1 MDGNLMHSKRNKH
14 TPACRVDLKL
24 DDHVLPPHTHPQRA
38 RTSAIK
44 ILNPLPARQTRQ
56 RPRPSWRGRMET
68 STSGAARGSDE
79 TTGDEGSSREPCR
92 QCRFCLGNR
101 VPQGVSDAL
110 RASANNCRPCWT
122 FTDSAWNNAIAIAR
136 RFRRGKRR
144 RKQAEQE
151 QDPDYHA
158 FITPCACKGSVRFV
172 HKKCLQLW
180 IVTNAQQPNSF
191 ACPICREKYSIPRN
205 FMRDLDGKATLGGL
219 RLAAN
224 TAQWYFSSC
233 FLLGGIQGFRTM
245 VGWRIMA
252 DRTWAS

>member
-1 MDGNLMHSKRNKH
+1 
-14 TPACRVDLKL
+14 
-24 DDHVLPPHTHPQRA
+24 
-38 RTSAIK
+38 
-44 ILNPLPARQTRQ
+44 
-56 RPRPSWRGRMET
+56 MET

-79 TTGDEGSSREPCR
+79 TTGDEGSSREARREDLER
-92 QCRFCLGNR
+92 QRSVLGAMATEATDEVLCRFCLGSDR

-180 IVTNAQQPNSF
+180 IITNAQQPNSF

-224 TAQWYFSSC
+224 TAQWYFSTC
-233 FLLGGIQGFRTM
+233 FLYGGIQGFRTM

>member
-1 MDGNLMHSKRNKH
+1 
-14 TPACRVDLKL
+14 
-24 DDHVLPPHTHPQRA
+24 
-38 RTSAIK
+38 
-44 ILNPLPARQTRQ
+44 
-56 RPRPSWRGRMET
+56 MET

-180 IVTNAQQPNSF
+180 IVTNAQQPNGEGHHR
-191 ACPICREKYSIPRN
+191 CPICREKVRGTT
-205 FMRDLDGKATLGGL
+205 FFQDGSA
-219 RLAAN
+219 
-224 TAQWYFSSC
+224 
-233 FLLGGIQGFRTM
+233 LL
-245 VGWRIMA
+245 
-252 DRTWAS
+252 